1 MTAPKKRLMFALLY
15 DGGSFMLSRNF
26 RLQRVGDIEWLERNY
41 NFRETALSID
51 ELVILNVERGR
62 ASMDG
67 FHAHVKR
74 LNDDCFVPITAGGG
88 VRSVD
93 DARVLLRSGADKVS
107 INTVLWSDPPL
118 VAALASE
125 FGRQCLVASVD
136 VRSGPDG
143 HRAVV
148 ANGNEELPMPAAEW
162 IARVAEMP
170 IGEIFLTSV
179 DRDGTG
185 QGFDDA
191 VLDLVPHGLPV
202 PLIVAGGAGKAEHF
216 VAPLRRDDVG
226 AACTAHLFNFVG
238 QSLAT
243 SRAHLRAEGVDL
255 VEWNPDLLRGL
266 AGSV

>member
-1 MTAPKKRLMFALLY
+1 
-15 DGGSFMLSRNF
+15 
-26 RLQRVGDIEWLERNY
+26 
-41 NFRETALSID
+41 
-51 ELVILNVERGR
+51 
-62 ASMDG
+62 
-67 FHAHVKR
+67 
-74 LNDDCFVPITAGGG
+74 
-88 VRSVD
+88 
-93 DARVLLRSGADKVS
+93 
-107 INTVLWSDPPL
+107 
-118 VAALASE
+118 
-125 FGRQCLVASVD
+125 
-136 VRSGPDG
+136 
-143 HRAVV
+143 
-148 ANGNEELPMPAAEW
+148 
-162 IARVAEMP
+162 MP

-216 VAPLRRDDVG
+216 VAPLRRVDVG

>member
-1 MTAPKKRLMFALLY
+1 MTALKKRLMFALLY
-15 DGGSFMLSRNF
+15 DGGHFMLSRNF

-41 NFRETALSID
+41 AFRETALSID
-51 ELVILNVERGR
+51 ELVILNVERDR
-62 ASMDG
+62 ASTDE
-67 FHAHVKR
+67 FLAHVQR

-88 VRSVD
+88 VRSVN
-93 DARVLLRSGADKVS
+93 DARALLRSGADKVA
-107 INTVLWSDPPL
+107 INTILWTDPD
-118 VAALASE
+118 VVSALARE
-125 FGRQCLVASVD
+125 FGRQCLVASID
-136 VRSGPDG
+136 VRVSALG

-148 ANGNEELPMPAAEW
+148 ANGTTELPMPAAEW
-162 IARVAEMP
+162 LARVGDMP

-185 QGFDDA
+185 QGFDEA
-191 VLDLVPHGLPV
+191 VLNLVPHDLPV

-216 VAPLRRDDVG
+216 VAPLQRTEVG

-243 SRAHLRAEGVDL
+243 SRAHVRAAGVDL
-255 VEWNPDLLRGL
+255 VEWNADLLRGL